1 MDEAKQ
7 KRKRNGEGGIKMIS
21 DTLFDAR
28 EDIEKYLQDPE
39 IEELYEDYF
48 FEIKEIM
55 HRMEMLQLKLDR
67 DNK

>member
-1 MDEAKQ
+1 
-7 KRKRNGEGGIKMIS
+7 MIS